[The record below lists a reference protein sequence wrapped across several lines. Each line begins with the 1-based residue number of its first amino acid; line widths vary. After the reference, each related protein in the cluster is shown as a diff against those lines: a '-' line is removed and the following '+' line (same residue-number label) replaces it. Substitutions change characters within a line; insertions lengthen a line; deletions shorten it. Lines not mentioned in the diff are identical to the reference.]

1 MYFAAPDESNWIGV
15 LRVGVRVPGSR
26 SLKEKRKSIAQIRDR
41 IRGKKNY
48 TVAEI
53 GHLEDHQRAV
63 LSIGLVANEQRFI
76 QSALDHLA
84 HEIGTWR
91 SAVLE
96 EATVLVMPIKDE
108 MAKTQYDGFING

>member
-1 MYFAAPDESNWIGV
+1 MYFAAPDESNWVGV

-26 SLKEKRKSIAQIRDR
+26 SLKEKRKSVAQIRDR
-41 IRGKKNY
+41 IRGKKNF

-91 SAVLE
+91 SAVVE
-96 EATVLVMPIKDE
+96 EATVLVMPVKDE
-108 MAKTQYDGFING
+108 LAKTQYDGFING

>member
-41 IRGKKNY
+41 IRAKKNY

-91 SAVLE
+91 SAVVE

>member
-91 SAVLE
+91 SAVVE

>member
-41 IRGKKNY
+41 IRAKKNY

>member
-76 QSALDHLA
+76 QSALDHLV